1 MSVRAGIGAPS
12 VSGAML
18 RLSSN
23 TKSSLHT
30 APAKLVDYN
39 KYIAPRKSHLLPRA
53 PPTVGSAPINGGM
66 GRRPRL
72 GQTPVSECKM
82 SVIDFLNRLYSP
94 HLVTLICPT
103 KYKMSTSAFVFL
115 QSSTS
120 GIQNAHWLY

>member
-1 MSVRAGIGAPS
+1 
-12 VSGAML
+12 ML

-82 SVIDFLNRLYSP
+82 SVIDFFKPALFSTP
-94 HLVTLICPT
+94 SHTHMP
-103 KYKMSTSAFVFL
+103 YK
-115 QSSTS
+115 
-120 GIQNAHWLY
+120 IQNVYLCICISPVINLRHSKRSLALLVASRDPHPLQTK